1 MPKKASLQPKPTDP
15 LADGPLPTVQKP
27 DPPASLRLRYN
38 SPHTARIVA
47 RAFLKNG
54 GDMEAALKQLRPGH
68 SAATYAH
75 YGNELLKQPVVQD
88 AINKEL
94 ESLGLD
100 DESFRGF
107 LREIWRRFYVGGS
120 RERDRA
126 TQVLARGFGLGDK
139 ADDARKPTALPI
151 KGVEDGLKSMMAGA
165 DDQRDAEA
173 AFNPTGFG
181 KMINVGHGDAAENV
195 AAALESDPGDPSEN
209 SNGDDSAS
217 E

>member
-1 MPKKASLQPKPTDP
+1 
-15 LADGPLPTVQKP
+15 
-27 DPPASLRLRYN
+27 
-38 SPHTARIVA
+38 
-47 RAFLKNG
+47 
-54 GDMEAALKQLRPGH
+54 MEAALKQLRPGH
-68 SAATYAH
+68 PAATYAH

-100 DESFRGF
+100 DASFRGF
-107 LREIWRRFYVGGS
+107 LREVWRRFYLGGS

-151 KGVEDGLKSMMAGA
+151 KGVEEGLQQMMQGS
-165 DDQRDAEA
+165 DEQRDAEA

-181 KMINVGHGDAAENV
+181 KMINVAQADAAENV
-195 AAALESDPGDPSEN
+195 AAALESDPGETSETSDGN
-209 SNGDDSAS
+209 EPAG